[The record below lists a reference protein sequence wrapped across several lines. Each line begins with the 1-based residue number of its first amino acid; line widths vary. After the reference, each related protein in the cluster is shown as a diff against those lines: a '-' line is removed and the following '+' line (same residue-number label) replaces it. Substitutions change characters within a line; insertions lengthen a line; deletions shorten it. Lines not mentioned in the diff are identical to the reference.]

1 MAMTMANDGIF
12 KLRKQEDLVASM
24 VNYMASHTTRINDF
38 NQGSIVRSLI
48 EAVSQ
53 EIFRQ
58 NVSFAQGITDSVRTS
73 IKQAFGL
80 PLLDAVRAYGQFTF
94 YRKMLDAPSNVAVTY
109 AAVNGNRL
117 VRATFSGKTSSG
129 TSGLSA
135 GTYYYSIT
143 PVFSTGE
150 QLGSDPVSGKMI
162 LVSPQTITLTWVAVT
177 NATGY
182 KIYRADNA
190 YMMNAVSVSIGSGAT
205 VTFTDSGSNF
215 TTYRIWPGT
224 EYTWGVT
231 ARNLTN
237 SAAAETLG
245 GYVRSTPTLNTAYI
259 TWSPSVSGDTASRP
273 LAYKIYRS
281 VINYSLTIPSGA
293 TVVQTSNS
301 ASTGLTIETTYYY
314 SISCLTNSGESLGSI
329 PVSVTAAS
337 TLRSATIGWDSM
349 TNNIGFRIYRATNSA
364 MTANLVYKDIIDPTT
379 VSFVDTNLTIVNV
392 ANRWTESFY
401 IGEVSSQTQVGTQF
415 VWQAVDSGIGGASS
429 DQGTGGTIGTWPRLA
444 TAFGVQGDIS
454 IGAGT
459 RVGVFGTSRTYEV
472 PYQQVLPEASN
483 EATTTI
489 ISTSYGT
496 VGNTPAN
503 TIQNLLTTI
512 YGISSGNN
520 PQAIVNGAEIETE
533 EEWRI
538 RFGKIIR
545 DLARGTAYSIGAGA
559 QTVRLYDGN
568 GFIVEQVTKAIP
580 IETSAQVVTLYIHNG
595 TSTGSS
601 QTLIDKTQNTIDG
614 YVDEQGNKYPGY
626 KPAGIPVTVAG
637 ATTQTQDVYVYA
649 TTLSGYSLLIVRT
662 SIKYAIANYFDSLDI
677 SDGFQVPAIQ
687 TVSANAPTGNVYY
700 QYQIVATDSNGNK
713 SIPSAPYSI
722 TNGAAIANNTI
733 TWTRNTTGP
742 TIVSYDILRWDE
754 AASSWGYLETVKY
767 SGSNSMSYIDTK
779 SSTLYYTFTSPITK
793 AFNKSSLIQAI
804 MATPGMASVKI
815 NVFDSNNADQ
825 EIIVPLTGKI
835 LVCGSIIL
843 R

>member
-1 MAMTMANDGIF
+1 MTDDGIF
-12 KLRKQEDLVASM
+12 RLRKQEDLVASM

-94 YRKMLDAPSNVAVTY
+94 YRKMLDAPSSVAVTY
-109 AAVNGNRL
+109 ATVTDNRL
-117 VRATFSGKTSSG
+117 VRATFSDKTSSG
-129 TSGLSA
+129 SSGLSA
-135 GTYYYSIT
+135 GTYYYSIA

-150 QLGSDPVSGKMI
+150 QLGSNPVSGEMI
-162 LVSPQTITLTWVAVT
+162 LTSPQTITLTWVAVT
-177 NATGY
+177 GATGY
-182 KIYRADNA
+182 KIYRADNV
-190 YMMNAVSVSIGSGAT
+190 YMMNAVTVVPSIGSGAT
-205 VTFTDSGSNF
+205 VTITDSGSNF

-224 EYTWGVT
+224 SYTWGVT

-237 SAAAETLG
+237 NASAETLG
-245 GYVRSTPTLNTAYI
+245 GYVRSAPTLNTAYI
-259 TWSPSVSGDTASRP
+259 TWSPSVAGDTASRP

-281 VINYSLTIPSGA
+281 VINYALAIPSGA
-293 TVVQTSNS
+293 TVVQSSNS
-301 ASTGLTIETTYYY
+301 ATSGLTIDTTYYY
-314 SISCLTNSGESLGSI
+314 SISCLTNSGESLGSV
-329 PVSVTAAS
+329 PVSVKAAA

-349 TNNIGFRIYRATNSA
+349 TNNVGFRIYRATNSA
-364 MTANLVYKDIIDPTT
+364 MNATLVYKDIIDPTT

-401 IGEVSSQTQVGTQF
+401 LGEVSSQTQVGTQF
-415 VWQAVDSGIGGASS
+415 VWRAIDSGIGGVSS
-429 DQGTGGTIGTWPRLA
+429 DITGTGGTIGALPRLA

-459 RVGVFGTSRTYEV
+459 RVGVFGTSRTYEI
-472 PYQQVLPEASN
+472 PYQQVLPEAAN
-483 EATTTI
+483 ETTTTI

-512 YGISSGNN
+512 YGIASGNN
-520 PQAIVNGAEIETE
+520 AQSIVNGAEIETE

-568 GFIVEQVTKAIP
+568 GFIVEQVTKALP

-595 TSTGSS
+595 TSAGSS
-601 QTLIDKTQNTIDG
+601 QSLIDKTQNTIDG

-637 ATTQTQDVYVYA
+637 ATTQSQDVYVYA
-649 TTLSGYSLLIVRT
+649 ATLSGYSLLIVRT
-662 SIKYAIANYFDSLDI
+662 SIKYAITNYFDSLDI
-677 SDGFQVPAIQ
+677 SDGFQVPVIQ
-687 TVSANAPTGNVYY
+687 SVSAIAPTGNIYY

-713 SIPSAPYSI
+713 STPSAPYSI
-722 TNGAAIANNTI
+722 TNGAAIPNNTI
-733 TWTRNTTGP
+733 SWTRNTTGP
-742 TIVSYDILRWDE
+742 TIVSYDVLRWDE
-754 AASSWGYLETVKY
+754 AASSWGYVTTVNY
-767 SGSNSMSYIDTK
+767 SSSNAMSYTDT
-779 SSTLYYTFTSPITK
+779 STSTLYYTFTSPIVK

-815 NVFDSNNADQ
+815 NVFDSNSADQ
-825 EIIVPLTGKI
+825 EIIVPITGKI